1 MPSTSYDDDGRAN
14 VEFRLPREAGLGT
27 AWLSGEF
34 NDWSTDATV
43 LHREDDGSIVATIP
57 LEPGTYRFRYY
68 LGDGNW
74 ENDWAADAYVDNE
87 HGGQDSVVVV
97 PPPPAPPPPVGDPS
111 ATAKRAASKKAA
123 AKKKAPTKKAAAK
136 KKAAAG
142 AVKKAAKKRAP
153 AKKAAPPPPPPAG

>member
-1 MPSTSYDDDGRAN
+1 MPSTSYDDDGRAI

-34 NDWSTDATV
+34 NDWSTDAHV
-43 LHREDDGSIVATIP
+43 LHREDDGSVVTTIE

-97 PPPPAPPPPVGDPS
+97 PPPPAPPPPVGDVAKKAAPEKAAAKKQVPAKKAAAKKQAAATK
-111 ATAKRAASKKAA
+111 ATAGAVKKAA
-123 AKKKAPTKKAAAK
+123 AKKKAT
-136 KKAAAG
+136 
-142 AVKKAAKKRAP
+142 
-153 AKKAAPPPPPPAG
+153 AKKAAPPPS